1 MDYERGNIMFGLYF
15 GHYLVDKNKISQS
28 QLDNIMQQHQETR
41 AKLGLIA
48 VSEKILTKK
57 QTDDINEIQKHVDSR
72 FGDIAIEK
80 GYLLQEEV
88 TYLLNLQGNS
98 YLRFLQLF
106 TEQNIL
112 ALSEIEALL
121 EEYKNENQFT
131 DLELD
136 ALKSG
141 DIDRIIPIFVNVDT
155 PFSGECISL
164 AIRNLIRFIDNN
176 IVLKKAYKV
185 RNYLFT
191 SLASQQLKGDHNI
204 FVGFAGNDTALLQ
217 IANTFAKEQFN
228 TLDEDAY
235 DSVCEFINCINGL
248 FASKLSYEN
257 IHFDITPPSYYTNQT
272 LTTEGDIY
280 IVPTLINGKQT
291 DIVVVV
297 NDPVMIN

>member
-28 QLDNIMQQHQETR
+28 QLDNLMQQHHETR

-48 VSEKILTKK
+48 ISEKILTIK
-57 QTDDINEIQKHVDSR
+57 QSEEINEIQKRVDRR

-88 TYLLNLQGNS
+88 AYLLNLQGNS

-106 TEQNIL
+106 TEQDIFTI
-112 ALSEIEALL
+112 SEIEALL
-121 EEYKNENQFT
+121 DEFKRENQYT

-141 DIDRIIPIFVNVDT
+141 DIDRIIPVFVDMDA
-155 PFSGECISL
+155 PYSGECISL
-164 AIRNLIRFIDNN
+164 VIRNIIRFIDSDV
-176 IVLKKAYKV
+176 VLKRSYKV
-185 RNYLFT
+185 RNYSFA
-191 SLASQQLKGDHNI
+191 SLASQQMNGDHNI
-204 FVGFAGNDTALLQ
+204 FVGFAGNEKSLLH
-217 IANTFAKEQFN
+217 IASTFAKEQFRAM
-228 TLDEDAY
+228 DEDAY

-248 FASKLSYEN
+248 FVSKLSYEN
-257 IHFDITPPSYYTNQT
+257 INIDMTPPSYYSNQI
-272 LTTEGDIY
+272 LTSEGDIY
-280 IVPTLINGKQT
+280 IVPILINGEQT

-297 NDPVMIN
+297 NDPVLIN

>member
-1 MDYERGNIMFGLYF
+1 MFGLYF

-28 QLDNIMQQHQETR
+28 QLDNIMQQHHEIR

-57 QTDDINEIQKHVDSR
+57 QSDEINEIQKQKDSR

-98 YLRFLQLF
+98 YLRFIQLF
-106 TEQNIL
+106 TEQDIL
-112 ALSEIEALL
+112 TLQEIEALL

-141 DIDRIIPIFVNVDT
+141 DIDRIIPIFVNMDT
-155 PFSGECISL
+155 PYSGECFSL
-164 AIRNLIRFIDNN
+164 TIRNLIRFIDSD

-185 RNYLFT
+185 RNFPFT
-191 SLASQQLKGDHNI
+191 SLASQQMKGDHNI
-204 FVGFAGNDTALLQ
+204 FVGFAGSDTALLR
-217 IANTFAKEQFN
+217 IANSFAKEQFK
-228 TLDEDAY
+228 TLDEDAF

-248 FASKLSYEN
+248 FASKLSYED
-257 IHFDITPPSYYTNQT
+257 IQIDITPPCYYTNQT

-280 IVPTLINGKQT
+280 IVPTLINGEQT
-291 DIVVVV
+291 DVVVIV
-297 NDPVMIN
+297 NDPVVIN

>member
-1 MDYERGNIMFGLYF
+1 MFGLYF

-28 QLDNIMQQHQETR
+28 QLDNIMQQHHETR

-48 VSEKILTKK
+48 VAEKILTKK
-57 QTDDINEIQKHVDSR
+57 QSEEINEIQKKMDSR

-98 YLRFLQLF
+98 YLRFIQLF

-112 ALSEIEALL
+112 SLNEIEALL
-121 EEYKNENQFT
+121 EEFKNDNQFT
-131 DLELD
+131 ALELD

-141 DIDRIIPIFVNVDT
+141 DIDRIIPIFVKVDT
-155 PFSGECISL
+155 QYSGECFRL
-164 AIRNLIRFIDNN
+164 AIHNLIRFIDSDV
-176 IVLKKAYKV
+176 VLKKAYKV
-185 RNYLFT
+185 RNYSFA
-191 SLASQQLKGDHNI
+191 SLASQQMKGDNNI
-204 FVGFAGNDTALLQ
+204 FVGFAGNDSALIR
-217 IANTFAKEQFN
+217 IASSFAKEQFK

-257 IHFDITPPSYYTNQT
+257 IQIDITPPCYYTNKT

-280 IVPTLINGKQT
+280 IVPTLINGEQT
-291 DIVVVV
+291 DVVVVV
-297 NDPVMIN
+297 NDSVVIN

>member
-1 MDYERGNIMFGLYF
+1 
-15 GHYLVDKNKISQS
+15 
-28 QLDNIMQQHQETR
+28 MQQHHETR
-41 AKLGLIA
+41 ARLGLIA
-48 VSEKILTKK
+48 VTEKILTKK
-57 QTDDINEIQKHVDSR
+57 QSDEINEIQKKMDSR

-98 YLRFLQLF
+98 YLRFIQLF

-112 ALSEIEALL
+112 TLNEIEALL

-155 PFSGECISL
+155 PYSGECFSL
-164 AIRNLIRFIDNN
+164 AIRNLIRFIDSDV
-176 IVLKKAYKV
+176 VLKKAYKV
-185 RNYLFT
+185 RNYPFT
-191 SLASQQLKGDHNI
+191 SLASQQMKGDHNI
-204 FVGFAGNDTALLQ
+204 FVGFAGNDTALLR
-217 IANTFAKEQFN
+217 IASSFAKEQFK

-257 IHFDITPPSYYTNQT
+257 IQIDITPPCYYTNKT

-280 IVPTLINGKQT
+280 IVPILINGEQT
-291 DIVVVV
+291 DVVVVV
-297 NDPVMIN
+297 NDPLVIN